1 MSLKHK
7 IDYDLWANQQ
17 VLAAIKEVSDE
28 AILPEITRL
37 FAHLFKAQI
46 IWYNRILGIHED
58 VEIWGT
64 YSVEECESLLNDSH
78 AMLEG
83 IASKMSE
90 SIAYTNTKGDA
101 FEDKVSDIF
110 DHVIIHG
117 QHHRAQIQLLLRKA
131 GYAPPT
137 TDYIFYLRT
146 YRVEVT
152 FSSLSLLFINH
163 LKTKLPLL
171 WKL

>member
-1 MSLKHK
+1 MSLQHK

-17 VLAAIKEVSDE
+17 ILKAIKEVSDK

-46 IWYNRILGIHED
+46 IWYNRTTGIKEE

-64 YSVEECESLLNDSH
+64 YSIEECESLLNDSH

-83 IASKMSE
+83 IASKAPE
-90 SIAYTNTKGDA
+90 QIEYVDTKGNPYKNKA
-101 FEDKVSDIF
+101 SDIF

-131 GYAPPT
+131 GYTPPP
-137 TDYIFYLRT
+137 TDYIFYLIT
-146 YRVEVT
+146 
-152 FSSLSLLFINH
+152 L
-163 LKTKLPLL
+163 
-171 WKL
+171 